1 MKLIR
6 DETRSAAE
14 SNNDE
19 SMAQASMKLKFI
31 LSYLS
36 IVYAGDEKW
45 LFSHLLWF
53 YDVYLI
59 ASISIN
65 VIQK

>member
-1 MKLIR
+1 MMRTVQIWLDAIKLMKLIR

-36 IVYAGDEKW
+36 IVYAGYEK
-45 LFSHLLWF
+45 
-53 YDVYLI
+53 
-59 ASISIN
+59 
-65 VIQK
+65 